1 MFVIKARRQRIE
13 QIDLL
18 RASAIFAILL
28 VNIFAFALPE
38 LAYVNPVYIASTTA
52 GDIWCWI
59 FLNIFVQ
66 GKFLAIFSLL
76 FGASLEFLSKQGLYW
91 NQIRLFVLA
100 IIGLLY
106 GIGLW
111 DGDILLPYALTG
123 LLAIKFIHFNNTRQL
138 YYKSIVIY
146 LSGLIIFGSFSYF
159 TDVSSFWYPAEN
171 DFTNEINIKIAGGW
185 KAFLYRAESVAQRL
199 IMLVIDYGWQLLA
212 LMMAGAALVR
222 IGWLTGNFSLFHYR
236 YVAYWTIPLTIFI
249 QLCSIAI
256 QYYYDWSYIVTGLLG
271 FIINQII
278 IPVQVIGYI
287 AIIYGFW
294 PQIKHI
300 FIIKW
305 LQSVGFMALT
315 SYLLQTLICTT
326 IFYRFGFFAQFGRLA
341 LLSFVPLIWFINII
355 FAISWLKYFK
365 QGPIEWLW
373 RYLTNKFATC

>member
-1 MFVIKARRQRIE
+1 M
-13 QIDLL
+13 
-18 RASAIFAILL
+18 
-28 VNIFAFALPE
+28 
-38 LAYVNPVYIASTTA
+38 
-52 GDIWCWI
+52 
-59 FLNIFVQ
+59 
-66 GKFLAIFSLL
+66 
-76 FGASLEFLSKQGLYW
+76 
-91 NQIRLFVLA
+91 A
-100 IIGLLY
+100 IIGLLH

-146 LSGLIIFGSFSYF
+146 LSGLIIFCSFSYF
-159 TDVSSFWYPAEN
+159 TNVSSFWYPAEN

-185 KAFLYRAESVAQRL
+185 KVFLYRAESVAQRL
-199 IMLVIDYGWQLLA
+199 IILVIHYGWQLLA

-294 PQIKHI
+294 PHK
-300 FIIKW
+300 
-305 LQSVGFMALT
+305 
-315 SYLLQTLICTT
+315 
-326 IFYRFGFFAQFGRLA
+326 
-341 LLSFVPLIWFINII
+341 
-355 FAISWLKYFK
+355 
-365 QGPIEWLW
+365 
-373 RYLTNKFATC
+373 

>member
-52 GDIWCWI
+52 GDIWCWVL
-59 FLNIFVQ
+59 LNIFVQ

-76 FGASLEFLSKQGLYW
+76 FGASFEFLSKQGLYW
-91 NQIRLFVLA
+91 NQIRLFLLP
-100 IIGLLY
+100 IIGLLH

-212 LMMAGAALVR
+212 LMMAG
-222 IGWLTGNFSLFHYR
+222 
-236 YVAYWTIPLTIFI
+236 
-249 QLCSIAI
+249 
-256 QYYYDWSYIVTGLLG
+256 
-271 FIINQII
+271 
-278 IPVQVIGYI
+278 
-287 AIIYGFW
+287 
-294 PQIKHI
+294 
-300 FIIKW
+300 
-305 LQSVGFMALT
+305 
-315 SYLLQTLICTT
+315 
-326 IFYRFGFFAQFGRLA
+326 
-341 LLSFVPLIWFINII
+341 
-355 FAISWLKYFK
+355 
-365 QGPIEWLW
+365 
-373 RYLTNKFATC
+373 